1 MNFYQCPVCKDQ
13 LFNTPSYKTV
23 DGKVCEDCYE
33 SRKGEKSAYDF
44 YLEEKLNPLL
54 ISDTITLL
62 TCSEIKPCKHQK
74 PWYNKSRW

>member
-1 MNFYQCPVCKDQ
+1 MSFYQCLVCKDQ

-44 YLEEKLNPLL
+44 YLEEKLSLVNTKNLGIITPLVNRGG
-54 ISDTITLL
+54 
-62 TCSEIKPCKHQK
+62 EIN
-74 PWYNKSRW
+74 YD